1 MESPASIKKYEM
13 PEEMSAEYLD
23 VLCHFLSVQAD
34 SGYAAIQQ
42 LRTWLDHAPTAE
54 DRWVI
59 ARIINE
65 EMRRA
70 WQMSKLLME
79 LGRGNVVDEMLW
91 KKTGE
96 HKLESLNVP
105 VETWPDAI
113 VYLFFV
119 TGVVAYY
126 LDDFVDST
134 YAPLDRA
141 VGQMIKEERLHRA
154 FAVNKISDFIR
165 DPENKTQFQQLAAKW
180 LPRGL
185 DNFGR
190 SNSRADAQA
199 IEYGIKRTP
208 GAAMRDQYVTDLKVH
223 MDKWGVPMPDLTV
236 DRRFQ

>member
-42 LRTWLDHAPTAE
+42 LRPWLDHAPTAE

-70 WQMSKLLME
+70 WQMSKLLIE
-79 LGRGNVVDEMLW
+79 LGRRDVVDEMLW
-91 KKTGE
+91 RKPGE
-96 HKLESLNVP
+96 HKLESLNVA
-105 VETWPDAI
+105 VDTWPDVI
-113 VYLFFV
+113 TYLFFV

-154 FAVNKISDFIR
+154 FAVNKIADYIR
-165 DPENKTQFQQLAAKW
+165 DPDNKTHFAEMAAKW
-180 LPRGL
+180 YPRGL

-190 SNSRADAQA
+190 SQSRADAQA
-199 IEYGIKRTP
+199 VEFAIKRTP
-208 GAAMRDQYVTDLKVH
+208 GAAMREQYMCDLQVH
-223 MDKWGVPMPDLTV
+223 MDKWGVAMPDPSA